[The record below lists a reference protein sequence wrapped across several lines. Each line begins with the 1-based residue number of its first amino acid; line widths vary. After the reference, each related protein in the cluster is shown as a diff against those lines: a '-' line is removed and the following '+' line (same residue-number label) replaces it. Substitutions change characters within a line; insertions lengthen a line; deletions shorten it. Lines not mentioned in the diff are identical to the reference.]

1 MTNLTKCFCLLHTD
15 DECFYVG
22 LGHQGLGARKGQNF
36 APNNYQPFQCC
47 PTKVQKTTKVPKMSA
62 RRIGYDK
69 SDTNKQE
76 QKPSSTFKFADEPK
90 KSSKKS
96 SKSEDEELQQPV
108 KVSYKKTQS
117 TKSQSDDKK
126 QTFTPVTSASKA
138 TKPSTT
144 TTTSTQTKSSKPSV
158 DIKGNKKRAPANKDA
173 KLNVNNGMFDDIVK
187 KYMFW

>member
-47 PTKVQKTTKVPKMSA
+47 PTKVQKTMKVPKMSA

-69 SDTNKQE
+69 SETKPE
-76 QKPSSTFKFADEPK
+76 QKPSSTFKFAEETK
-90 KSSKKS
+90 KSKKI
-96 SKSEDEELQQPV
+96 EEPQPV
-108 KVSYKKTQS
+108 KVTYKKSQQHT
-117 TKSQSDDKK
+117 TKSQQDDRKP
-126 QTFTPVTSASKA
+126 QTFTPVTTASKSN
-138 TKPSTT
+138 KPV
-144 TTTSTQTKSSKPSV
+144 TQTKGTKPNV
-158 DIKGNKKRAPANKDA
+158 DIKGNKKRAPAKEA

>member
-47 PTKVQKTTKVPKMSA
+47 PTKIQKTTKVPKMSA

-69 SDTNKQE
+69 SDTKQE
-76 QKPSSTFKFADEPK
+76 QKPSNTFKFAEETK
-90 KSSKKS
+90 KSLSKKS
-96 SKSEDEELQQPV
+96 KSDDDDDDDDEPQQPL
-108 KVSYKKTQS
+108 KVSYKKTHIN
-117 TKSQSDDKK
+117 TKSNNDRPTS
-126 QTFTPVTSASKA
+126 QTFTPVTSASKS
-138 TKPSTT
+138 TKPAN
-144 TTTSTQTKSSKPSV
+144 TQNKGTKPSV
-158 DIKGNKKRAPANKDA
+158 DIKGNKKRAPAKDG